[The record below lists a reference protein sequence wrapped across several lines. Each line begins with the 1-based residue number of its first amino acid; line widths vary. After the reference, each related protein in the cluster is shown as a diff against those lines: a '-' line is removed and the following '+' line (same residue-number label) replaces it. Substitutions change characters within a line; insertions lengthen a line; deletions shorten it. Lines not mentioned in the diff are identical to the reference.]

1 MEGPESQPTTFDILK
16 DCVAYEVIK
25 TSKEQQEDGKGATK
39 SRLRKKR
46 LNPSEEANTDHDLA
60 EELDEFVLYLAQ
72 EIYQVLPENLISNND
87 GVDSTKA
94 STEEFS
100 PEALLEAVAVPPTF
114 AETLTTYSLV
124 NTPDAASELFHSIL
138 SAFAAEYISQQSF
151 NANDV
156 MDERVPPPGGWK
168 STRTTECEIC
178 TRAVP
183 LTYHHLI
190 PRSTHSKVL
199 KRKWHPETRL
209 NSVAWLCRQCHSA
222 VHKTASNEVLARE
235 YYTVELLLQVESLQ
249 RWATWASRQRWGA
262 RRG

>member
-1 MEGPESQPTTFDILK
+1 MDGPESQPTTFDILR

-25 TSKEQQEDGKGATK
+25 TSKDQQEDGKGATK
-39 SRLRKKR
+39 NRLHKKR
-46 LNPSEEANTDHDLA
+46 LNPEVPTENHDLA

-72 EIYQVLPENLISNND
+72 EIYQVLPESLTSNKD
-87 GVDSTKA
+87 GVDSTK
-94 STEEFS
+94 SSSEEFS

-114 AETLTTYSLV
+114 AETLTTYSLA
-124 NTPDAASELFHSIL
+124 NTPDAASELFHSVL
-138 SAFAAEYISQQSF
+138 RAFAAEYMSQQSF
-151 NANDV
+151 NANDII
-156 MDERVPPPGGWK
+156 DESVAPPGGWK

-190 PRSTHSKVL
+190 PRSTHTKVL

-209 NSVAWLCRQCHSA
+209 NSVAWLCRQCHTA
-222 VHKTASNEVLARE
+222 VHKTARNEDLARE
-235 YYTVELLLQVESLQ
+235 YYTVELLMQVKSLQ
-249 RWATWASRQRWGA
+249 RWAAWASRQRWGA